1 MVIRRKTRLFVVVS
15 EGGVE
20 DCLSSPNTTKQLFPP
35 SKQYINTISHV
46 YRYQL
51 LPPRVRGLF
60 AWWCHLSRRASST
73 SLCTPRVLGFPSCR
87 NHLSPRQS
95 GTPRLLEIDWICFL
109 WSFFLFQNDVIL
121 LFPSLC
127 ILYVLS
133 CHVMVNVHMHGWK
146 FRVTPSL
153 LGVII
158 HVILLLFLCCVV

>member
-1 MVIRRKTRLFVVVS
+1 MR
-15 EGGVE
+15 GGVE

-35 SKQYINTISHV
+35 SKQYIDTISHV

-60 AWWCHLSRRASST
+60 AWWCHLSRRVHHPHPSAH
-73 SLCTPRVLGFPSCR
+73 LRVLGFPSCR
-87 NHLSPRQS
+87 NYLSPRQS
-95 GTPRLLEIDWICFL
+95 GTPRLQEIDWICFL

-127 ILYVLS
+127 IPYVLW
-133 CHVMVNVHMHGWK
+133 CHVMVNVHTHGLK

-158 HVILLLFLCCVV
+158 HVILLLFLCCVVCSVV

>member
-1 MVIRRKTRLFVVVS
+1 MR
-15 EGGVE
+15 GGVE

-60 AWWCHLSRRASST
+60 AWWCHLSRRVHHPHPSAH
-73 SLCTPRVLGFPSCR
+73 LRVLGFPSCR
-87 NHLSPRQS
+87 NYLSPRQS

-158 HVILLLFLCCVV
+158 HVILLLFLCCVVCSVV